1 MKFYYQVRLMNE
13 TLLSL
18 LIVSLSL
25 TTICD
30 RVVASNDRLTL
41 NYNSLQ
47 KKLIDLDREKP
58 RKTIAQALA
67 TVTGIQIN
75 STEEGLELI
84 LETATGEQRL
94 VPLILPEGNSL
105 VIDIL
110 DATLANPREEY
121 RETSPVSGIKEI
133 TLTQV
138 DESSIRL
145 TITGESQTPSA
156 EIITSSPNL
165 VLSVTPEGT
174 TTAQTP
180 DEEIEIIATGEAE
193 EEEDNYQV
201 NNATTATRIDTPL
214 KDIPQSI
221 QVVPEQVIED
231 QQANTL
237 EDVLRNISGV
247 SAGDSFGNTT
257 ERFVI
262 RGFAQDTTLVDG
274 FRQGAFGQGFPS
286 LERLERVE
294 VLKGPASILYGNLE
308 PGGVINLVTKKPL
321 AEQFVENSIELGSFA
336 LFQYNLDFSDAIDSE
351 KSLLYR
357 FNANVEYSDG
367 FRDFEQDLTR
377 LSLAPTISWQI
388 GDNTDLLIDFSYLNE
403 DRPFDRGIVAIGDDV
418 ADIPYDRIFQQPDD
432 NYELEQITASYQLE
446 HRFNEKWKLRNSFRL
461 VSADTSDFRLDSW
474 FIDDSGELER
484 LFRSNENINENYSLQ
499 TNVVGEFATG
509 KVTHQLLFGV
519 DLDRATSVGQ
529 QAALPDDPPFFINIF
544 TQEADPVPDLEPED
558 LTFLVRDENTR
569 ADLIGIYLQDLISLG
584 EKFKILVGG
593 RFDIYD
599 QKTIDFT
606 EDTTVKQSQEEFSP
620 RVGLVYQ
627 PIEPISLYASY
638 STSFNPDPFNS
649 TTVDGEIIEPSTGTQ
664 YEIGVKGE
672 FFDGNLTATLAFY
685 QIDLENVATTNP
697 DNFDFS
703 IAAGEVSS
711 RGVELDVT
719 GEILPGWKI
728 IASYAY
734 TDAEITE
741 SNDFPEGNKLEN
753 VPENSAS
760 LWTTYQ
766 FQQGTLQGLGFGA
779 GIFFV
784 GDRQG
789 DLDNT
794 VTLPSYVRT
803 DAAIF
808 YRQDNWQAN
817 LNFQNL
823 FDVDYI
829 ASSEGFREYLRPGDP
844 FTVVGSFSIQF

>member
-1 MKFYYQVRLMNE
+1 MVILGVT
-13 TLLSL
+13 TL
-18 LIVSLSL
+18 
-25 TTICD
+25 CEP
-30 RVVASNDRLTL
+30 VVASSDRLTL
-41 NYNSLQ
+41 NYNNLQ
-47 KKLIDLDREKP
+47 KRPIDLDGEKP
-58 RKTIAQALA
+58 NSLLAQGIA

-75 STEEGLELI
+75 PTEEGLELI

-94 VPLILPEGNSL
+94 VPLILPEGNNL

-110 DATLANPREEY
+110 DATLALPSGEEY

-138 DESSIRL
+138 DRNSIRL
-145 TITGESQTPSA
+145 TITGESQTPNA
-156 EIITSSPNL
+156 EVIKSSPNL
-165 VLSVTPEGT
+165 VLNVTPEGAAT
-174 TTAQTP
+174 TQTP

-193 EEEDNYQV
+193 AEENNYQATD
-201 NNATTATRIDTPL
+201 ATTATRTDTPL

-237 EDVLRNISGV
+237 DDVLRNVSGV
-247 SAGDSFGNTT
+247 SSGDSFGNTT
-257 ERFVI
+257 ERFLI
-262 RGFAQDTTLVDG
+262 RGFTQNTTLVDG
-274 FRQGAFGQGFPS
+274 FRQSAFGQGFPS
-286 LERLERVE
+286 LDRLERVE

-321 AEQFVENSIELGSFA
+321 SEPFVENSLELGSFT

-351 KSLLYR
+351 KNLLYR
-357 FNANVEYSDG
+357 LNANFEYSDG

-446 HRFNEKWKLRNSFRL
+446 HRFSEKWKLRNSFRL
-461 VSADTSDFRLDSW
+461 VSAETSDFRLDSW
-474 FIDDSGELER
+474 FIEDSGELER
-484 LFRSNENINENYSLQ
+484 VFRSNEDINENYSLQ
-499 TNVVGEFATG
+499 TNVVGEFTTG
-509 KVTHQLLFGV
+509 KIEHQLLFGV
-519 DLDRATSVGQ
+519 DFDRATGVGE
-529 QAALPDDPPFFINIF
+529 QATLPDDPPFFINIF
-544 TQEADPVPDLEPED
+544 TQEADPVPNIEPED

-569 ADLIGIYLQDLISLG
+569 ADLIGIYLQDQIAVSDR
-584 EKFKILVGG
+584 FKVLLGG

-606 EDTTVKQSQEEFSP
+606 EDTTVEESQEEFSP

-672 FFDGNLTATLAFY
+672 LFDGNLTTTLAFY
-685 QIDLENVATTNP
+685 QIDRENVATTDP
-697 DNFDFS
+697 DNPDFS

-711 RGVELDVT
+711 RGIELDVA
-719 GEILPGWKI
+719 GEVLPGWKI

-741 SNDFPEGNKLEN
+741 SNDFAEGNKLEN

-779 GIFFV
+779 GVFFV
-784 GDRQG
+784 GERQG
-789 DLDNT
+789 DIDNT

-808 YRQDNWQAN
+808 YRQDSWQAS

-823 FDVDYI
+823 FDVEYI
-829 ASSEGFREYLRPGDP
+829 RSSEGFREYLKPGEP
-844 FTVVGSFSIQF
+844 FTVIGSFSVQF

>member
-201 NNATTATRIDTPL
+201 NNATTATRTDTPL

-844 FTVVGSFSIQF
+844 FTVVGSFSVQF